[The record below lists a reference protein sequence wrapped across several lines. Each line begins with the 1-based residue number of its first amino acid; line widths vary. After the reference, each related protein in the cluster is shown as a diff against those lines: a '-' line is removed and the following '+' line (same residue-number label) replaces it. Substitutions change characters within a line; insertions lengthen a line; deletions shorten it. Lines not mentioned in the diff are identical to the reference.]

1 MYKIKIHKFHL
12 SKPIHTKHTHKSFA
26 SCIYEVHTSIFK
38 KGTKTK
44 PSIPIRLI
52 VWRDAALGGG
62 GVEVEVEGVI
72 SPSPEGGDGGDK
84 EDGASAGGGDGEGAE
99 PVLLLRFAKTTM

>member
-62 GVEVEVEGVI
+62 GVEVEGVI